1 MKKPRE
7 HSVTA
12 DLIGLAVFAVI
23 VLVTM
28 IDWDVIFK

>member
-23 VLVTM
+23 VLATM

>member
-1 MKKPRE
+1 MKNPRE

-12 DLIGLAVFAVI
+12 DLIGLAIFATI
-23 VLVTM
+23 VLSTM